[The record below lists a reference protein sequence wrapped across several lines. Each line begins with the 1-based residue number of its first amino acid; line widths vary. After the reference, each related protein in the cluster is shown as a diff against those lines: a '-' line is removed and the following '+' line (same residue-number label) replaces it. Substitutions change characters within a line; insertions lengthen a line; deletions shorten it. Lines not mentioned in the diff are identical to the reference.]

1 MIVNMVLGVCN
12 DVEIFVSTN
21 NLIMIMMMMIMVIMM
36 TMFDADSINLE
47 VAEGRLVAVV
57 GTVGCGK
64 SSLISAILGE
74 MDKVTG
80 TVNTRVSHGSLITGL
95 EGESR
100 PINFHDKGLVT
111 AH

>member
-1 MIVNMVLGVCN
+1 MLTVRMLLMTVMTL
-12 DVEIFVSTN
+12 
-21 NLIMIMMMMIMVIMM
+21 MM
-36 TMFDADSINLE
+36 TMYYGDSINLE

-64 SSLISAILGE
+64 SSLISAMLGE

-80 TVNTRVSHGSLITGL
+80 TVNTRVSHGSLTTGL

>member
-1 MIVNMVLGVCN
+1 MLTVRMLLMTVMTL
-12 DVEIFVSTN
+12 
-21 NLIMIMMMMIMVIMM
+21 MM
-36 TMFDADSINLE
+36 TMYYGDSINLE

-80 TVNTRVSHGSLITGL
+80 TVNTRVSHGSLTTGL
-95 EGESR
+95 EGELQLTDIR
-100 PINFHDKGLVT
+100 VRG
-111 AH
+111 

>member
-1 MIVNMVLGVCN
+1 MLTVRMLLMTVMTL
-12 DVEIFVSTN
+12 
-21 NLIMIMMMMIMVIMM
+21 MM
-36 TMFDADSINLE
+36 TMYYGDSINLE

-64 SSLISAILGE
+64 SSLISAMLGE

-80 TVNTRVSHGSLITGL
+80 TVYTRVSHGSLTTGL

-100 PINFHDKGLVT
+100 LTDIRVRG
-111 AH
+111 